1 MPVYTDGWCK
11 MLKRSFPLLVVT
23 LFLLPLVPISS
34 GQGSPLP
41 GVTID
46 CESDPELN
54 VHPLY
59 IEPVD
64 LVCTITNTSSLEE
77 NIEIT
82 NEFEG
87 GTMVQ
92 IKGASDE
99 YTLAGGEEEE
109 FTITFTGETKI
120 PSSESFEF
128 EINASVIKMQGVDLP
143 GPIQNSAIATGKVEI
158 ETYGI
163 VELEISDKTTRAMEP
178 SDEKTIVFQF
188 WNYGNDEDTIRVEV
202 KNKANLESL
211 GFIFP
216 QSHFVADKLIIDG
229 SSNRNIV
236 IMAPSDVSEKIST
249 NIQFEASSTNDPDAP
264 VSAISIPVTVE
275 SSSSSSTLT
284 GLSED
289 SQDDLILYGA
299 IGGGII
305 LFFML
310 VGIITRS
317 IKNKSGAK
325 SESTEQAIE
334 INDEDEGENFVDDL
348 DDLFDD
354 LDDFD
359 DKVSSEDEFDDLL
372 DDFE

>member
-11 MLKRSFPLLVVT
+11 MLKRSFPLLIVA

-34 GQGSPLP
+34 GQGPMP

-77 NIEIT
+77 TIEIT

-354 LDDFD
+354 FDDFD